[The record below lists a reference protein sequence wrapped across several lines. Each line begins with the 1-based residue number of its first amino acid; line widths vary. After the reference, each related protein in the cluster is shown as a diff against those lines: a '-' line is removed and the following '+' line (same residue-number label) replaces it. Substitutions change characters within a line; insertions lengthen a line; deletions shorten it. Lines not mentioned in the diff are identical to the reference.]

1 MKINWGTGLA
11 IGMALF
17 VIFILQFVIRISVQ
31 DKYDNELVT
40 ENYYE
45 KEMVFQN
52 QIDGTLNA
60 QKLKNNI
67 SSRRTEEGY
76 LLTFPKEFNPKNIS
90 GTLALYRPSNK
101 KLDYEQELELTKS
114 EYLIPKENLVPGHW
128 DIIISW
134 QHKGEEYFYK
144 ERINY

>member
-11 IGMALF
+11 IGMGLF
-17 VIFILQFVIRISVQ
+17 VIFILQFVIRISTQ

-45 KEMVFQN
+45 KEMVFQK
-52 QIDGTLNA
+52 QIDGTINA
-60 QKLKNNI
+60 KKLKHDI
-67 SSRRTEEGY
+67 SGKRTDEGY
-76 LLTFPKEFNPKNIS
+76 VLTFPEEFNPQKIE
-90 GTLALYRPSNK
+90 GDIALYRPSNK
-101 KLDYEQELELTKS
+101 KLDFEEKLTLKGNT
-114 EYLIPKENLVPGHW
+114 YLIPKERLVSGHW

-134 QHKGEEYFYK
+134 EYEGESYYFK